1 MSRLSNILRHVALL
15 GFPLLCISQST
26 ASVRK
31 YIIKQWKFIMSQN
44 FVLKLTHTQPPTQT
58 DLRGILYPEVG
69 MRGELVH
76 RPHTMNFTV
85 DLL

>member
-1 MSRLSNILRHVALL
+1 
-15 GFPLLCISQST
+15 
-26 ASVRK
+26 
-31 YIIKQWKFIMSQN
+31 MSQN

-58 DLRGILYPEVG
+58 DLRDILYPEVG